1 MRSLYLL
8 LIFLPIS
15 HGELN
20 HRPVDEEEIEHVVH
34 VSYRGKRT
42 EVSMDILNEI
52 HQNSDILET
61 TLITRCAP
69 YETCEDKVELW
80 SGNLQSLR
88 VLYQYGVYNWELN
101 AAGSG
106 FNTPFGSTGV
116 REYRQKLTRKEKT

>member
-1 MRSLYLL
+1 M
-8 LIFLPIS
+8 IFLPIS

-20 HRPVDEEEIEHVVH
+20 HMPVDEEEIEHVVH
-34 VSYRGKRT
+34 VSYGGKRT

-69 YETCEDKVELW
+69 YETCEDKVEHW
-80 SGNLQSLR
+80 SSDLRSLK
-88 VLYQYGVYNWELN
+88 VLYQYGVYNWQLN

-106 FNTPFGSTGV
+106 FTTPFGSTGA
-116 REYRQKLTRKEKT
+116 REYRQKQVREKER